1 MIHIWTMQLSKWR
14 LAKRDGILI
23 LNITAQSGLQ
33 CFAPEFE
40 NVRLYK
46 QGALTQDQYTE
57 LYLEKMRRCYVQYRN
72 EWNRLE
78 GIEKMALTCYCKA
91 GDYCHRHLFK
101 GCLTKYFDAKK
112 IEYEDHGE
120 LTA

>member
-14 LAKRDGILI
+14 LAKRDGIHI

-46 QGALTQDQYTE
+46 KGALTQDEYTA

-72 EWNRLE
+72 EWNHLE
-78 GIEKMALTCYCKA
+78 EIEKMALTCYCKA

-101 GCLTKYFDAKK
+101 DCLTKYFDVKK
-112 IEYEDHGE
+112 IEYEFHGE
-120 LTA
+120 LIE